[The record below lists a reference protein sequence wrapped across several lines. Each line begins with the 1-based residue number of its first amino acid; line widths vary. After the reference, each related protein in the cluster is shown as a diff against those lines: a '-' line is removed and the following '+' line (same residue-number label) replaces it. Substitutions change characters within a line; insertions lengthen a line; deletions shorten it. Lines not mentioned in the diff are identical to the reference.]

1 MQLKN
6 KYYKYFCEISY
17 LLGISEYEL
26 AKKIIA
32 LDIGQKFET
41 QNYVVRLKQR
51 SESHG
56 QILYYIC
63 VHDQADKLVRND
75 PVFLKQPKREK
86 HPSL

>member
-41 QNYVVRLKQR
+41 QNHVVRLKQR

-63 VHDQADKLVRND
+63 VYDKADKLVRND
-75 PVFLKQPKREK
+75 PVFVKQPKREK

>member
-6 KYYKYFCEISY
+6 KYHKYFREIADIV
-17 LLGISEYEL
+17 GIPEDVL
-26 AKKIIA
+26 AKKIIT

-41 QNYVVRLKQR
+41 QNHVVRLKQR

-56 QILYYIC
+56 QTLYYIC
-63 VHDQADKLVRND
+63 VYDNTGKLVRND

-86 HPSL
+86 YPNL

>member
-6 KYYKYFCEISY
+6 KYYKYFCEISF
-17 LLGISEYEL
+17 LVGIPEDAF

-41 QNYVVRLKQR
+41 QNYIIRLKQR

-56 QILYYIC
+56 QTLYYIC
-63 VHDQADKLVRND
+63 VYDKTGKLIRND

-86 HPSL
+86 RPSL

>member
-6 KYYKYFCEISY
+6 KYYKYFCDIFY
-17 LLGISEYEL
+17 LVGIPEDEL

-41 QNYVVRLKQR
+41 QNHVIRLKQR

-56 QILYYIC
+56 QTLYYIC
-63 VHDQADKLVRND
+63 VYDKTGKLIRND

-86 HPSL
+86 RPSL

>member
-17 LLGISEYEL
+17 LVGIQEDVL

-32 LDIGQKFET
+32 LGIGQKFET
-41 QNYVVRLKQR
+41 QNHVVRLKQR

-56 QILYYIC
+56 QTLYYIC
-63 VHDQADKLVRND
+63 VYDNTGKLVRND